1 MSPKSKNISSIIGF
15 ILAMVICYKLGF
27 SKTMALKKQYTELK
41 IQEALFENTPK
52 QLSLLKQKQ
61 VYYDSILLKYQLDG
75 NSIQNSL
82 LKTINTFS
90 TDNHLKVSG
99 FLEPHLS
106 SSNGVPVKTYRFSLI
121 GEYNAIIKL
130 IHKLEQQTK
139 FGEIINVHFEKKKN
153 YKTGRFSLEAF
164 VLLRSFG

>member
-1 MSPKSKNISSIIGF
+1 MSLKTKNISLIIGF
-15 ILAMVICYKLGF
+15 VLAIVICYKLGF
-27 SKTMALKKQYTELK
+27 SKTITLKKEFAELK
-41 IQEALFENTPK
+41 TQKALFENGPK
-52 QLSLLKQKQ
+52 QLSLLKQKE
-61 VYYDSILLKYQLDG
+61 VYYDSILLKYQLG
-75 NSIQNSL
+75 VNSIQNSL

-90 TDNHLKVSG
+90 SNYNLKVSG

-106 SSNGVPVKTYRFSLI
+106 SLNGVPVKTYQFSLI

-153 YKTGRFSLEAF
+153 YQTGRFSLEAF

>member
-1 MSPKSKNISSIIGF
+1 MSLKSKNISLIIGF
-15 ILAMVICYKLGF
+15 VFAIFICYKLGF
-27 SKTMALKKQYTELK
+27 SKTINLKKEFAELK
-41 IQEALFENTPK
+41 TQEALFKNTPK
-52 QLSLLKQKQ
+52 QLSILKQKQ

-90 TDNHLKVSG
+90 ADNNLKVSG
-99 FLEPHLS
+99 FLEPHVS
-106 SSNGVPVKTYRFSLI
+106 TVNGVPVKTYRFSLI
-121 GEYNAIIKL
+121 GEYNAIVKL
-130 IHKLEQQTK
+130 LYRLEQQTK

>member
-1 MSPKSKNISSIIGF
+1 M
-15 ILAMVICYKLGF
+15 
-27 SKTMALKKQYTELK
+27 KKQYRELK
-41 IQEALFENTPK
+41 TQEALFENIPK

-82 LKTINTFS
+82 LKTINAFS
-90 TDNHLKVSG
+90 AENHLKVNG
-99 FLEPHLS
+99 FLEPHVSTL
-106 SSNGVPVKTYRFSLI
+106 NGVPLKTYQFSLI

-139 FGEIINVHFEKKKN
+139 FGEIINVHFEKKKK
-153 YKTGRFSLEAF
+153 YKTGKFYLEAF